1 MLRQVGIVG
10 ILDMAPDTHRGARLT
25 FAGRGLGHD
34 QLVEQ
39 PSRDNRRNALR
50 AEVAAVKADTSEM
63 RSRMGQVE
71 TGIAGL
77 RRDFAHADENT
88 AILSVRIDRLIDRM
102 DRLEKRLELA

>member
-1 MLRQVGIVG
+1 MSDERSNIIIEHLK
-10 ILDMAPDTHRGARLT
+10 
-25 FAGRGLGHD
+25 
-34 QLVEQ
+34 
-39 PSRDNRRNALR
+39 ALR

-63 RSRMGQVE
+63 RTRMGQVE

-88 AILSVRIDRLIDRM
+88 AILSVRIDRLIERM

>member
-1 MLRQVGIVG
+1 MDADPPNIIVEH
-10 ILDMAPDTHRGARLT
+10 LK
-25 FAGRGLGHD
+25 
-34 QLVEQ
+34 
-39 PSRDNRRNALR
+39 ALR
-50 AEVAAVKADTSEM
+50 VEVAAVKADTSEM

-88 AILSVRIDRLIDRM
+88 AILSVRIDRLIERM